1 MVAPH
6 MSFRQRGMAL
16 LEAMIAVVV
25 LSVGLLG
32 LAGLQLAGI
41 KSNQVAYE
49 RSVATMHAYGV
60 ADRIRAGMSST
71 QYKPPTLSEAQAAA
85 TAWGAE
91 NVLLPGES
99 IVIAQVDNRFNIT
112 VKWTERC
119 AASETGCSSSGDRSF
134 VTEFLP

>member
-1 MVAPH
+1 
-6 MSFRQRGMAL
+6 MAF
-16 LEAMIAVVV
+16 LEAMIAVAV
-25 LSVGLLG
+25 LSFGLLG

-60 ADRIRAGMSST
+60 ADRIRAGMDT
-71 QYKPPTLSEAQAAA
+71 DKYRVPTLSEAQAAA
-85 TAWGAE
+85 AAWVGE
-91 NVLLPGES
+91 NVLLPGENVD
-99 IVIAQVDNRFNIT
+99 IYQVKPADPFRIT

-119 AASETGCSSSGDRSF
+119 AASEAGCSSSGDRSF